1 MYAAIVFLPILGS
14 AITGLFGRLLGAR
27 LSEIITTGMLFCAA
41 ALSVMAF
48 GDVALGGHKYIIQLL
63 PWIHSGDFA
72 VDWTV
77 RIDTI
82 TAVMLVMVT
91 GVTLLVYLSFIVC
104 LNEIPHPSL

>member
-82 TAVMLVMVT
+82 TAVMLVVVR
-91 GVTLLVYLSFIVC
+91 GG
-104 LNEIPHPSL
+104 PSLVHLFSIGYMEEHP